1 MPAQGARHFLVKFL
15 CSVVLAATM
24 SLPPGGPP
32 DPLTT
37 AGQLNVGSLLDLLQI
52 RRASQDFAG
61 TSFDVSGKPL
71 ETELL
76 QKHSHTHSGVS
87 RGRVSEK
94 INGDISE
101 NEGWQ
106 GFESPNA
113 RLERGIDSVDNPDK
127 KSAGDVSE
135 VDQIEEAAKFE
146 GEKIQTTEGN
156 KGIKPQSWL
165 DNPSLQACFLDTGR
179 GLGIVAYAYGD
190 KVVLAV
196 LERLKT
202 REDFSSIASLPMSH
216 VVGRSFQKQVWQ
228 LDSRCEA
235 VELVTALEWIP
246 FSEADFDTGSSHHQ
260 AWLCLGTSAGY
271 TRFFKVIVSLPKLD
285 TQFILAHRAHRAP
298 VVNLCL
304 RMRSSGLATGDSLQE
319 LSIVYPGA
327 LVAVQA
333 SDLMAA
339 LLSNVTLEGGH
350 ERFDE
355 ETQGV
360 SRSAGSKKG
369 QDLAS
374 DKKIRRRKGQQ
385 VPAQGPPIRTQQSHS
400 SAPELESRA
409 ADAGT
414 LDTESIDGGK
424 AESQTRRT
432 AHLPFLKWR
441 FKSST
446 NSDAAIMGVRPGKF
460 LGGYVEEPAYGVV
473 VVGSEPF
480 VAFYDAPIREETE
493 SVLSR
498 ASGVA
503 TRVGSAVYSSAS
515 TVLSLGR
522 ALPPRIGSKLF
533 DTRGKQ
539 EGGTDTEAKDVD
551 PEAEDAGPS
560 NSVPASTTDVMTTA
574 KGIGKPL
581 QGLQRAVAENLG
593 AAAASVNSAAVNM
606 VSVGPAG
613 LGGQLAASVG
623 SRSAS
628 LGSLTTGLGLRDKL
642 RSSLGIK
649 ASRSLETVHSVDS
662 VAPQGEG
669 NGEIEREEHR
679 AEVLAEQ
686 ERLER
691 MQGVAGS
698 LVGCLDDPPRKALRV
713 WMASRG
719 SLGAVADN
727 LGRVSLIDGLGGLVV
742 RVWKGYRDAQCAWV
756 EREND
761 GQVSGCICWSR
772 MDLQWSPHHM
782 SALRL

>member
-1 MPAQGARHFLVKFL
+1 MQCQHRERATFCA
-15 CSVVLAATM
+15 CVVLAATM
-24 SLPPGGPP
+24 SLPPGGPS

-76 QKHSHTHSGVS
+76 RKHTHTHSGVS
-87 RGRVSEK
+87 RGRVAEK
-94 INGDISE
+94 INGDLSE

-106 GFESPNA
+106 GFESPNV
-113 RLERGIDSVDNPDK
+113 RLERGIDSVDDPDK
-127 KSAGDVSE
+127 KLAGDVSE
-135 VDQIEEAAKFE
+135 VDQLEEAANFE
-146 GEKIQTTEGN
+146 GEKIHSTEGN
-156 KGIKPQSWL
+156 KGIKPLSWL

-216 VVGRSFQKQVWQ
+216 VVGSSFQKQVWQ
-228 LDSRCEA
+228 LDSRCEP

-246 FSEADFDTGSSHHQ
+246 FSEADFDPGSSHHQ

-285 TQFILAHRAHRAP
+285 AQFILAHRAHRAP
-298 VVNLCL
+298 VSNLCL
-304 RMRSSGLATGDSLQE
+304 RMRSSGLAAGDSLQE

-339 LLSNVTLEGGH
+339 LLSNVTSQGGH
-350 ERFDE
+350 EHVDDKI
-355 ETQGV
+355 QGV
-360 SRSAGSKKG
+360 SRSAGSKTG

-374 DKKIRRRKGQQ
+374 DKQIRRRKGQQ
-385 VPAQGPPIRTQQSHS
+385 VPEQGPPVKTQQSHS
-400 SAPELESRA
+400 SAPELESHA

-414 LDTESIDGGK
+414 LDHESRDGGK
-424 AESQTRRT
+424 AELQTRRT

-503 TRVGSAVYSSAS
+503 TKVGSAVYSSAS

-533 DTRGKQ
+533 DTRGRQ
-539 EGGTDTEAKDVD
+539 ERGTDTEPKDGSDVE

-560 NSVPASTTDVMTTA
+560 NFVPASTTDVMTTA

-593 AAAASVNSAAVNM
+593 AAAASVNSAAANM
-606 VSVGPAG
+606 VSAGPAG
-613 LGGQLAASVG
+613 LGRQWAASVG

-669 NGEIEREEHR
+669 NEHPGEIERGEHR
-679 AEVLAEQ
+679 AEVAAEQ

-691 MQGVAGS
+691 MQGVAAG

-756 EREND
+756 ERERD
-761 GQVSGCICWSR
+761 GQVSGCICWSK
-772 MDLQWSPHHM
+772 MDLQ
-782 SALRL
+782 